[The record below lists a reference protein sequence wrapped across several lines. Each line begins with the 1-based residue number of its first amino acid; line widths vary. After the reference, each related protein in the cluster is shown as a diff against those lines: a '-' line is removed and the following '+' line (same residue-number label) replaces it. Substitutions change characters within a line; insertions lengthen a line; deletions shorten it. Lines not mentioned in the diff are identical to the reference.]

1 MLSVLGNER
10 GGGYSAHRRRI
21 LQVGT
26 AGLFGIGL
34 TDILRLESQSASAD
48 ESVAGGIGN
57 VLLPNRRCKSVIVLF
72 LFGGPSQLETF
83 DMKPEAPEK
92 IRGPYKPIPSKN
104 PELRICE
111 HLPRLANLADRF
123 AVIRTM
129 SHNFNDHS
137 GGAHYLQTGKRWH
150 VPIGGG
156 FAPTPRD
163 WPSMG
168 SVVEYVDQAH
178 AGLNRSMPSY
188 MVVPNS
194 LGRLQEDG
202 QYPRPGEHAGW
213 LGQRFNPLTTRI
225 DKRSKED
232 NPYWRDCS
240 DEELRF
246 GISGLDTR
254 EGLVIDRMNARH
266 SLLQQLNR
274 QLKQIDREL
283 DKKDS
288 STETP
293 LDVFRQRAFSLAT
306 SKEAREALDI
316 QREPNSVRD
325 RYGRHLFGQS
335 TLMARRLIESG
346 VRFVTV
352 QYDCV
357 DGYSWDS
364 HRNSDDVGKHLL
376 PTFDQACSSLLVDL
390 EERGMLDETM
400 VIAMGE
406 MGRTPT
412 ANAQWGRDH
421 WSTLFPALIAGG
433 GVRGG
438 NLIGR
443 SDKDAAYAL
452 ERPVSPEDLAAT
464 VYESLGIN
472 PEMRVN
478 DFQNR
483 PTPIVDGGKPVREL
497 F

>member
-1 MLSVLGNER
+1 MLTIFGPNDSSGLS
-10 GGGYSAHRRRI
+10 SARRTI
-21 LQVGT
+21 LKAGC

-34 TDILRLESQSASAD
+34 EEILRLEAQGRPIHQD
-48 ESVAGGIGN
+48 PAGQATFEQN
-57 VLLPNRRCKSVIVLF
+57 APKLDAKCKSVILLF

-83 DMKPEAPEK
+83 DMKPDAPEK
-92 IRGPYKPIPSKN
+92 IRGPYRPIPSKN
-104 PELRICE
+104 PDLRICE
-111 HLPRLANLADRF
+111 HLPLMAGLADTYT
-123 AVIRTM
+123 VIRTM
-129 SHNFNDHS
+129 SHTFNDHS

-168 SVVEYVDQAH
+168 SMVEYFDQQQS
-178 AGLNRSMPSY
+178 GLTRELPSY

-213 LGQRFNPLTTRI
+213 LGQRYNPLTTRI
-225 DKRSKED
+225 DKKSKDD
-232 NPYWRDCS
+232 NPYWRVCS
-240 DEELRF
+240 DDELNYR
-246 GISGLDTR
+246 ISGLDTR
-254 EGLVIDRMNARH
+254 DEIVLDRAQSRQ
-266 SLLQQLNR
+266 SLLAQLNR
-274 QLKQIDREL
+274 QMRKL
-283 DKKDS
+283 DQDQQS
-288 STETP
+288 D
-293 LDVFRQRAFSLAT
+293 LDVFRQRAYALAT
-306 SKEAREALDI
+306 SNAARNALDI
-316 QREPNSVRD
+316 RQESSAIRD

-346 VRFVTV
+346 IRFVTV

-376 PTFDQACSSLLVDL
+376 PTFDQACSALLTDL
-390 EERGMLDETM
+390 KERGMLDETL

-421 WSTLFPALIAGG
+421 WSTLFPAVIAGG
-433 GVRGG
+433 GVLGG
-438 NLIGR
+438 NLIGK
-443 SDKDAAYAL
+443 SDKDAAYPI

-464 VYESLGIN
+464 VYHALGID
-472 PEMRVN
+472 PETRVL

-483 PTPIVDGGKPVREL
+483 PTPIVDGGRPVLEL
-497 F
+497 WG

>member
-1 MLSVLGNER
+1 MLTILGTER
-10 GGGYSAHRRRI
+10 GLGMHPSRRRI
-21 LQVGT
+21 LQAGT
-26 AGLFGIGL
+26 AGLFGISL
-34 TDILRLESQSASAD
+34 QDILRCEALGGSD
-48 ESVAGGIGN
+48 AGAK
-57 VLLPNRRCKSVIVLF
+57 PRCKSVIVLF

-83 DMKPEAPEK
+83 DMKPDAPDK
-92 IRGPYKPIPSKN
+92 IRGPYRPIASKN
-104 PELRICE
+104 PDLRICE
-111 HLPRLANLADRF
+111 HLPGLAQLADRY

-129 SHNFNDHS
+129 THTFNDHS

-168 SVVEYVDQAH
+168 SLVEYVDQQRL
-178 AGLNRSMPSY
+178 GLDRPLPSY

-213 LGQRFNPLTTRI
+213 LGNRYNPLTTRI
-225 DKRSKED
+225 DKKSKED
-232 NPYWRDCS
+232 NPYWRHCS
-240 DEELRF
+240 DEELNFRV
-246 GISGLDTR
+246 SGLDAR
-254 EGLVIDRMNARH
+254 EGLVIDRMQSRQ
-266 SLLQQLNR
+266 SLLAQLNR
-274 QLKQIDREL
+274 SLKEMEANR
-283 DKKDS
+283 DS
-288 STETP
+288 
-293 LDVFRQRAFSLAT
+293 DMDIYRQRAFSLAT
-306 SKEAREALDI
+306 SEAARVALDI
-316 QREPNSVRD
+316 KREPDALRD

-335 TLMARRLIESG
+335 TLMARRLIEAG

-376 PTFDQACSSLLVDL
+376 PTFDQACSALLVDL
-390 EERGMLDETM
+390 QERGMLDDTL
-400 VIAMGE
+400 VLALGE

-421 WSTLFPALIAGG
+421 WSTLFPALIAGA

-438 NLIGR
+438 ALIGR

-464 VYESLGIN
+464 VYHALGID
-472 PEMRVN
+472 PEMRVH
-478 DFQNR
+478 DAQNR
-483 PTPIVDGGKPVREL
+483 PTPIVDGGQPVLEL
-497 F
+497 WGS

>member
-1 MLSVLGNER
+1 MLTILGSER
-10 GGGYSAHRRRI
+10 GMGPAPNRRRI
-21 LQVGT
+21 LQAGCT
-26 AGLFGIGL
+26 GLFSIGL
-34 TDILRLESQSASAD
+34 PNVLRLEALANPEQNL
-48 ESVAGGIGN
+48 V
-57 VLLPNRRCKSVIVLF
+57 PKCKSVILLF

-83 DMKPEAPEK
+83 DMKPDAPEK
-92 IRGPYKPIPSKN
+92 IRGPYRPISSRN
-104 PELRICE
+104 PDLRICE
-111 HLPRLANLADRF
+111 HLPRMAELADKY

-129 SHNFNDHS
+129 SHSFNDHS

-168 SVVEYVDQAH
+168 SIVEYVDQQRL
-178 AGLNRSMPSY
+178 GLDRELPSY

-213 LGQRFNPLTTRI
+213 LGQRYNPLTTRI

-232 NPYWRDCS
+232 NPYWRECS
-240 DEELRF
+240 DQELNYR
-246 GISGLDTR
+246 ISGLDRR
-254 EGLVIDRMNARH
+254 EGIILDRLQSRQ
-266 SLLQQLNR
+266 SLLTQLNR
-274 QLKQIDREL
+274 QIRKIDATQE
-283 DKKDS
+283 S
-288 STETP
+288 E
-293 LDVFRQRAFSLAT
+293 LDVFRQRAFALAT
-306 SKEAREALDI
+306 SDAARNALDI
-316 QREPNSVRD
+316 RKESDALRD

-346 VRFVTV
+346 IRFVTV

-364 HRNSDDVGKHLL
+364 HRNSNDVGKHLL
-376 PTFDQACSSLLVDL
+376 PTFDQACSALLIDL
-390 EERGMLDETM
+390 EQCGLLDETL

-421 WSTLFPALIAGG
+421 WSTLFPAVLAGG
-433 GVRGG
+433 KVRGG

-443 SDKDAAYAL
+443 SDKDAAYPI

-464 VYESLGIN
+464 VYHALGID
-472 PEMRVN
+472 PEMRVS
-478 DFQNR
+478 DLQNR
-483 PTPIVDGGKPVREL
+483 PTPIVDGGRPVLEL
-497 F
+497 WS

>member
-1 MLSVLGNER
+1 MITILGSPDTSSGR
-10 GGGYSAHRRRI
+10 FQRRRM
-21 LQVGT
+21 LQAGC
-26 AGLFGIGL
+26 AGLFGISL
-34 TDILRLESQSASAD
+34 SEILKLESL
-48 ESVAGGIGN
+48 GKGIGDDSA
-57 VLLPNRRCKSVIVLF
+57 PNASPTPRCKSVILLF

-83 DMKPEAPEK
+83 DMKPDAPEK
-92 IRGPYKPIPSKN
+92 IRGPYRPIASKN

-111 HLPRLANLADRF
+111 HLPRLAQTADKF
-123 AVIRTM
+123 SVIRTM
-129 SHNFNDHS
+129 SHTFNDHS

-156 FAPTPRD
+156 FSPTPRD

-168 SVVEYVDQAH
+168 SIVEYVDQQKL
-178 AGLNRSMPSY
+178 GLTRALPSY
-188 MVVPNS
+188 MVLPNT

-213 LGQRFNPLTTRI
+213 LGQRYNPLTTRI

-232 NPYWRDCS
+232 NPYWRDCT
-240 DEELRF
+240 DEELNFR
-246 GISGLDTR
+246 ISGLDR
-254 EGLVIDRMNARH
+254 RDELVLDRMQSRQ
-266 SLLQQLNR
+266 SLLTQLNR
-274 QLKQIDREL
+274 QMRSKENAME
-283 DKKDS
+283 S
-288 STETP
+288 E

-306 SKEAREALDI
+306 SDAARNALDI
-316 QREPNSVRD
+316 KKEPDAIRD

-346 VRFVTV
+346 IRFVTV

-376 PTFDQACSSLLVDL
+376 PTFDQACSALILDL
-390 EERGMLDETM
+390 EERGMLDDTL

-433 GVRGG
+433 KTMPG
-438 NLIGR
+438 NLIGK
-443 SDKDAAYAL
+443 SDKDAAYPI

-464 VYESLGIN
+464 VYHALGID
-472 PEMRVN
+472 PELRVL
-478 DFQNR
+478 DSQNR
-483 PTPIVDGGKPVREL
+483 PTPIVDGGQPVLEL
-497 F
+497 WS

>member
-1 MLSVLGNER
+1 MLTILGSSQAL
-10 GGGYSAHRRRI
+10 GSSLGRRKI
-21 LQVGT
+21 LQAGS

-34 TDILRLESQSASAD
+34 PEVLHLEASASD
-48 ESVAGGIGN
+48 SHE
-57 VLLPNRRCKSVIVLF
+57 PRCKSVIMLF

-83 DMKPEAPEK
+83 DMKPEAPDK
-92 IRGPYKPIPSKN
+92 IRGPYRPISSKN
-104 PELRICE
+104 PDLRICE
-111 HLPRLANLADRF
+111 HLPRMADLADKY

-129 SHNFNDHS
+129 SHTFNDHS

-156 FAPTPRD
+156 FSPTPRD

-168 SVVEYVDQAH
+168 SIVEYVDQQRL
-178 AGLNRSMPSY
+178 GLRRELPSY

-202 QYPRPGEHAGW
+202 QYPRPGEHSGW
-213 LGQRFNPLTTRI
+213 LGQRYNPLTTRI
-225 DKRSKED
+225 DKKSKDD
-232 NPYWRDCS
+232 NPYWRNCT
-240 DEELRF
+240 DEELNFR
-246 GISGLDTR
+246 ISGLDR
-254 EGLVIDRMNARH
+254 RDELVLDRLESRQT
-266 SLLQQLNR
+266 LLSQLNR
-274 QLKQIDREL
+274 QMRRMDETQ
-283 DKKDS
+283 DS
-288 STETP
+288 E
-293 LDVFRQRAFSLAT
+293 LDVFRQRAFALAT
-306 SKEAREALDI
+306 SNAARNALDI
-316 QREPNSVRD
+316 RKEPDSIRD
-325 RYGRHLFGQS
+325 LYGRHLFGQS

-346 VRFVTV
+346 IRFVTV

-376 PTFDQACSSLLVDL
+376 PTFDQACSALLVDL
-390 EERGMLDETM
+390 QQRGMLDETL

-421 WSTLFPALIAGG
+421 WSTLFPAVIAGG

-438 NLIGR
+438 NLIGK
-443 SDKDAAYAL
+443 SDKDAAYPI

-464 VYESLGIN
+464 VYYALGID
-472 PEMRVN
+472 PEMRVL

-483 PTPIVDGGKPVREL
+483 PTPIVDGGRPVLEL
-497 F
+497 WS

>member
-1 MLSVLGNER
+1 MLTILGNER
-10 GGGYSAHRRRI
+10 GLGMHPSRRRI
-21 LQVGT
+21 LQAGT
-26 AGLFGIGL
+26 AGLFGISL
-34 TDILRLESQSASAD
+34 QDILRCEALGGSD
-48 ESVAGGIGN
+48 AGAK
-57 VLLPNRRCKSVIVLF
+57 PRCKSVIVLF

-83 DMKPEAPEK
+83 DMKPDAPDK
-92 IRGPYKPIPSKN
+92 IRGPYRPIASKN
-104 PELRICE
+104 PDLRICE
-111 HLPRLANLADRF
+111 HLPGLAQLADRY

-129 SHNFNDHS
+129 THTFNDHS

-168 SVVEYVDQAH
+168 SLVEYVDQQRL
-178 AGLNRSMPSY
+178 GLDRPLPSY

-213 LGQRFNPLTTRI
+213 LGNRYNPLTTRI
-225 DKRSKED
+225 DKKSKED
-232 NPYWRDCS
+232 NPYWRACS
-240 DEELRF
+240 DDELSFRV
-246 GISGLDTR
+246 SGLDAR
-254 EGLVIDRMNARH
+254 EGLVLDRMQSRQ
-266 SLLQQLNR
+266 SLLSQLNR
-274 QLKQIDREL
+274 SLKETEANR
-283 DKKDS
+283 DS
-288 STETP
+288 
-293 LDVFRQRAFSLAT
+293 DMDIYRQRAFSLAT
-306 SKEAREALDI
+306 SEAARVALDI
-316 QREPNSVRD
+316 KREPDALRD

-335 TLMARRLIESG
+335 TLMARRLIEAG

-376 PTFDQACSSLLVDL
+376 PTFDQACSALLVDL
-390 EERGMLDETM
+390 QERGMLDDTL
-400 VIAMGE
+400 VLALGE

-421 WSTLFPALIAGG
+421 WSTLFPALVAGA

-438 NLIGR
+438 ALIGR

-464 VYESLGIN
+464 VYHALGIDS
-472 PEMRVN
+472 EMRVN
-478 DFQNR
+478 DAQNR
-483 PTPIVDGGKPVREL
+483 PTPIVDGGQPVLEL
-497 F
+497 WGS